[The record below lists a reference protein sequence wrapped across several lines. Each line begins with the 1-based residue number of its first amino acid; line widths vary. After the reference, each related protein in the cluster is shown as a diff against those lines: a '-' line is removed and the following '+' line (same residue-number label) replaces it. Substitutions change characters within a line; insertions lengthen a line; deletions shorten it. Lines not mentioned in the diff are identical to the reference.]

1 LKAVRQLYRWSQELQ
16 MKDWI
21 LEYHPRHIGAC
32 RGFRPTKSRIC
43 HTGHN
48 FSFREPDW
56 MEFYG
61 PQQHISA
68 ECGES

>member
-1 LKAVRQLYRWSQELQ
+1 

-21 LEYHPRHIGAC
+21 LEYHHQGHRRLSGDFGRPNL
-32 RGFRPTKSRIC
+32 GFARPVTISHLEKPVSMRF
-43 HTGHN
+43 H
-48 FSFREPDW
+48 
-56 MEFYG
+56 G